1 MNKINLRSFF
11 FIITALALMLLP
23 DIMEARGSF
32 GGSRGG
38 GRSGGSF
45 RSSRPSGGSSFGG
58 TRSSTPPNKSIGST
72 PRASSTPRSS
82 FGGNRVS
89 NAGNYRSKYGVPRQ
103 STPMAVS
110 NGRGGSNNYIVHN
123 YGGYSSGL
131 MTGYMMG
138 SIPFMWHTPFH
149 PAYYYS
155 RPVEVVGANGVVEV
169 YPPEFSFA
177 KLFFTL
183 IIVALVIW
191 LIVAYFKR
199 RNANYDSIDS
209 QSSFS

>member
-11 FIITALALMLLP
+11 FIVTAITIMLLP
-23 DIMEARGSF
+23 DILEARRGGGSF

-38 GRSGGSF
+38 GSSF

-58 TRSSTPPNKSIGST
+58 SRSSGNRSIGSAPRST
-72 PRASSTPRSS
+72 PSTPRSS
-82 FGGNRVS
+82 FGGNRIS
-89 NAGNYRSKYGVPRQ
+89 SANNYRSKYGVPRQ
-103 STPMAVS
+103 STPMSVP
-110 NGRGGSNNYIVHN
+110 NGRGGTNNYIVHN

-138 SIPFMWHTPFH
+138 SIPWMWHTPFH

-183 IIVALVIW
+183 VIVALVVW
-191 LIVAYFKR
+191 LIVAYFR
-199 RNANYDSIDS
+199 RRRGDYDSIGS